1 MIKISQTIANTKR
14 IGQIITILSKNG
26 FDDIIKKINFEGS
39 FRLPISKDTNRDNLS
54 KSQRIKKTVEEL
66 GPSFIKLA
74 QMLSTRPDLIS
85 LELVH
90 EFEKL
95 QDSVSPVDINE
106 INPIFK
112 EEFDKEQEEIF
123 AKPLELL
130 ATASIGQV
138 YKGELL
144 NGNEVVVKVLKPKI
158 DEIIK
163 NDLDILKKIASL
175 FDDAFVDYGINSM
188 LDIVKEFER
197 SIKNELNFKLEAMNL
212 TRFGTIFKD
221 DDRIK
226 VPKLYKEYSTNKI
239 IMMEFIDGIKVSNI
253 EQLKHNSIDTKE
265 IAKKGFELLCEQIFK
280 YRFFHADPH
289 PGNIFITLDSTRTEN
304 TFGAYLSFITKR

>member
-14 IGQIITILSKNG
+14 VSQIITILSKNG
-26 FDDIIKKINFEGS
+26 FDDIIKMINLEGS
-39 FRLPISKDTNRDNLS
+39 FKLPVLESLNKDNLS

-95 QDSVSPVDINE
+95 QDSVSPISINE
-106 INPIFK
+106 ITPIFK
-112 EEFDKEQEEIF
+112 EEFGKEQEEIF
-123 AKPLELL
+123 SKPLELL

-144 NGNEVVVKVLKPKI
+144 NGDEVVVKVLKPKI
-158 DEIIK
+158 EEVIK
-163 NDLDILKKIASL
+163 NDVNILRKIASV

-188 LDIVKEFER
+188 LDIIKEFER

-212 TRFGTIFKD
+212 TRFESLFK
-221 DDRIK
+221 
-226 VPKLYKEYSTNKI
+226 
-239 IMMEFIDGIKVSNI
+239 
-253 EQLKHNSIDTKE
+253 
-265 IAKKGFELLCEQIFK
+265 
-280 YRFFHADPH
+280 
-289 PGNIFITLDSTRTEN
+289 
-304 TFGAYLSFITKR
+304 KR